1 MEMGAPT
8 DERGR
13 KLRGRAPE
21 LLFHVEWKDW
31 PNLTTCSKEPFAKF
45 GDFKALADAYNAE
58 WDATGKPGP
67 PTEAA
72 N

>member
-1 MEMGAPT
+1 V
-8 DERGR
+8 D
-13 KLRGRAPE
+13 
-21 LLFHVEWKDW
+21 WKDW